1 MLIFFILSSVSMM
14 YTNIIDFLKY
24 GYSWEVITIINEI
37 QVINTQFLFSNIL
50 FSFILI
56 LGLIGC
62 MFNLTGWYQ
71 LKEYDMHILTGE
83 QYKNIKEEL

>member
-1 MLIFFILSSVSMM
+1 MM